1 MSPSP
6 LHGEVEERFNGKVY
20 RLRLTLGALAALEA
34 RLGMGSLLEL
44 IERFEQ
50 GRFTTTE
57 LIAILTAGLRGAGHE
72 VSEEQVAAFTH
83 ERGIQG
89 FVETAAR
96 LLAAAFPEPQEA
108 DN

>member
-1 MSPSP
+1 MDHIPA
-6 LHGEVEERFNGKVY
+6 HGEIEAKFGSRAY
-20 RLRLTLGALAALEA
+20 RLRLTLGALATLEA
-34 RLGMGSLLEL
+34 RLGAGDLLQL
-44 IERFEQ
+44 VERFEQ

-89 FVETAAR
+89 FVETAAH
-96 LLAAAFPEPQEA
+96 LLAAAFPQPEEDGQ
-108 DN
+108 